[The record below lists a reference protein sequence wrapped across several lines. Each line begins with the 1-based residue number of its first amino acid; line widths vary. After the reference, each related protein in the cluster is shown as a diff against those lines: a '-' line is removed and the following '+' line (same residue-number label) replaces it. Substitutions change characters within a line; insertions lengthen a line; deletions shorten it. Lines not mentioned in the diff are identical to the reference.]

1 MTDVDYLACEHFS
14 GHRGGAWCR
23 LLDGHACPVAW
34 KSGACVKASS
44 FDADAF
50 RTWAEAKRYS
60 DTTITDAIRKI
71 KRARSFGI
79 TRVEEVDAL
88 YPGLT
93 NGSKNSMRTVM
104 RMFQDFQQ
112 QTGRSA

>member
-1 MTDVDYLACEHFS
+1 MTPDYLTCEHFS

-23 LLDGHACPVAW
+23 LLCGHVCPVAW
-34 KSGACVKASS
+34 KSGPCVKVEA

-50 RTWAEAKRYS
+50 RAWAEAKRYS
-60 DTTITDAIRKI
+60 DTTIVDAIRKV

-104 RMFQDFQQ
+104 RMYQDFQQ
-112 QTGRSA
+112 QTGRSV

>member
-1 MTDVDYLACEHFS
+1 MTPDYLACEHFS

-60 DTTITDAIRKI
+60 DTTITDAIRKV

-79 TRVEEVDAL
+79 TRVEEVDEK
-88 YPGLT
+88 YPSLSR
-93 NGSKNSMRTVM
+93 GSRNSMRTIL
-104 RMFQDFQQ
+104 RMYDDFLEA
-112 QTGRSA
+112 TA

>member
-1 MTDVDYLACEHFS
+1 MTVDYLACEHFS

-60 DTTITDAIRKI
+60 DTTITNAIRKV
-71 KRARSFGI
+71 KRALTLGI
-79 TRVEEVDAL
+79 ARAEDVDAL

-112 QTGRSA
+112 QTGRSV